1 MLVPFTFPATHF
13 RLLSPARD
21 TTQSRLFQLLFSKAG
36 SSSKSP
42 CNCQELCNSVIRV
55 SKPAGNKGPWGSEG
69 RVFLTFLLGKLQ
81 HKAPSSALAVPSPR
95 LLRMPP
101 RVRPAPLPLREV
113 RGHSAAPSLGRKERH
128 KRISLLH
135 PSSFCSNKCWPEKP
149 CGYFIFWQVLLAW
162 KQRYFNHSSESG
174 DHQVLLW
181 VLIKFHNLLE
191 QQVNPIWLCCSFVS
205 YGNEAE
211 VTVLAGWVCIPW
223 CSPLMCTGTL
233 AYLEQ
238 VSQGS
243 AQREN
248 GSPKGFV
255 VPKKHHLRVQ
265 KGKVAAWVHQAIQ
278 AGNTSSMEKLHQIL

>member
-1 MLVPFTFPATHF
+1 
-13 RLLSPARD
+13 
-21 TTQSRLFQLLFSKAG
+21 
-36 SSSKSP
+36 
-42 CNCQELCNSVIRV
+42 
-55 SKPAGNKGPWGSEG
+55 
-69 RVFLTFLLGKLQ
+69 
-81 HKAPSSALAVPSPR
+81 
-95 LLRMPP
+95 MPP
-101 RVRPAPLPLREV
+101 RVRLASLPLREV
-113 RGHSAAPSLGRKERH
+113 RGHSTVPSLGRKERH
-128 KRISLLH
+128 KRISLLY
-135 PSSFCSNKCWPEKP
+135 PSSFCSNKCWPEKLR
-149 CGYFIFWQVLLAW
+149 GYFIFWQVLLAW
-162 KQRYFNHSSESG
+162 KQRYFHRSSESG

-191 QQVNPIWLCCSFVS
+191 QQVNPIWLCCTFVS

-243 AQREN
+243 ARREN

-255 VPKKHHLRVQ
+255 APKQHHLRVQ